1 MNILKRA
8 KEKGKGIKAAIIIAM
23 TSVVTSSNVYAGELS
38 MDEGLDSWSN
48 VMGFIAGWAARIGM
62 GVAFVA
68 LIYTIYSMGQDN
80 PDGKKKGL
88 LFLGM
93 SLAVVA
99 AAKSYES
106 FIV

>member
-1 MNILKRA
+1 MNLLKST
-8 KEKGKGIKAAIIIAM
+8 KEKGKQIKAAIIISTGAA
-23 TSVVTSSNVYAGELS
+23 VTNNVYASGLS
-38 MDEGLDSWSN
+38 LDEGKDSWSN
-48 VMGFIAGWAARIGM
+48 VMGFIAGWAGRIAM

-93 SLAVVA
+93 SIAVFA
-99 AAKSYES
+99 AAKSYQS